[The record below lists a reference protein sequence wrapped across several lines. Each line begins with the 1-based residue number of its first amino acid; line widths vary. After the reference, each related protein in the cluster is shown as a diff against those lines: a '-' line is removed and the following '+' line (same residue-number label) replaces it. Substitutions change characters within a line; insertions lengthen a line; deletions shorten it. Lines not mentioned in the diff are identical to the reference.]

1 MSAICWIRLTKR
13 SRWFVE
19 RPRQDYD
26 SDTALRLALTH
37 LIQVIGEAARRVS
50 SEFRERYPE
59 IPWEAIA
66 GMRSKIV
73 HDYMNVDEDIVWDS
87 VTQEL
92 QPLIEELKKSRPIR
106 EHLKSSCGRN

>member
-1 MSAICWIRLTKR
+1 MVRGKT
-13 SRWFVE
+13 
-19 RPRQDYD
+19 RQDYD
-26 SDTALRLALTH
+26 RESALRLALTH

-50 SEFRERYPE
+50 VQFRDRHPQ

-92 QPLIEELKKSRPIR
+92 QPLIEELRKIVPPESA
-106 EHLKSSCGRN
+106 